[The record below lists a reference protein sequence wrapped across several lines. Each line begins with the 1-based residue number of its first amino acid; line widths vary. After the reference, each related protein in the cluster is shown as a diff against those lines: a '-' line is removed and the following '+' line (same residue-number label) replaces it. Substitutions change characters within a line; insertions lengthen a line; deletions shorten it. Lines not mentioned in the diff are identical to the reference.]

1 MPVELR
7 SHPDFRA
14 CLDAGQALCSVV
26 PTPAGAATAVQI
38 THRGE
43 RYQATLQGDALRLR
57 PLRAPRMLNARR
69 VSSFNDLNTNNTRIS
84 VRKTC
89 ILYIVFTDPRI

>member
-1 MPVELR
+1 MELR

-14 CLDAGQALCSVV
+14 CLDARQTLCSVV
-26 PTPAGAATAVQI
+26 PTPAGAAAAVQI

-57 PLRAPRMLNARR
+57 PLRAPRMRNARG
-69 VSSFNDLNTNNTRIS
+69 VSSSNDLNTNSTRIS

-89 ILYIVFTDPRI
+89 ILLLLEPLFCFIH